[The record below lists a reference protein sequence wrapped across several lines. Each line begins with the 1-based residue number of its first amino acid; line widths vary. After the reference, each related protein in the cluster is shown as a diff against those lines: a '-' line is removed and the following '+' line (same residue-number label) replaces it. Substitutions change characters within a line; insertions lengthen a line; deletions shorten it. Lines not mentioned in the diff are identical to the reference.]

1 MRKKK
6 CYADGG
12 VVKKES
18 ADEVLARMNAKYG
31 VGDSVK
37 PAPPSPT
44 KTVERAATPPPAGL
58 VDKTVDAVSKRKEE
72 LQRVMRYAHGGV
84 VPVVGKGSGISDDI
98 PVVVG
103 GQNIR
108 LSNGEGVA
116 VLPAKTM
123 KNPAAVQSIEGMI
136 EATNR
141 RPVVR
146 RMADGGVFDP
156 EEQKR
161 QMTNYVVPTA
171 APTAQE
177 VYGSKPVV
185 TAQVTAPPR
194 TVGGGLASSG
204 LDTRYSDQTMYGK
217 PFSDLWDGVRKAF
230 NAASTGLQEVSTGLQ
245 DTASAADTGIGF
257 QDIRAARKSGGQ
269 TAVDRLTAPVVAQRN
284 MPQPTQGDIRALEQ
298 SDEFRASLAQ
308 ASRGLPRGPAR
319 QQAVTQPPAT
329 GSDAR
334 YDAQT
339 GSLSFTDKTFNPTRQ
354 EFSPGTGAMTNARTG
369 KTVLLTGDIAQ
380 PSVDDVDGYGNK
392 TAITQQL
399 QQQLATAKAANA
411 APRTGFVGSLG
422 DQKADADRFDR
433 FLRNSTI
440 DAMARDLARGGGNAR
455 ANAGKI
461 AALNAL
467 VSAQNA
473 EQSRQ
478 QALDRRPVTGES
490 PLVPIVPPRQSREDK
505 LRLAKMQAELDE
517 TAGRAKARNR
527 LTAAIDS
534 GNPDEVAK
542 AWSGGVAAG
551 IVKPEPSER
560 PTPSYKFH
568 TDGLGNTVRFNEMTG
583 VADMLDPKS
592 GAWKT
597 IAAYDTA
604 PVNPAERVV
613 GKTYI
618 TPNGPAIW
626 KKTGWQLS
634 Q

>member
-156 EEQKR
+156 KEQKR

-217 PFSDLWDGVRKAF
+217 PFSDLGDGVRKAF

-245 DTASAADTGIGF
+245 DTASAADTGISF

-298 SDEFRASLAQ
+298 SDEFRASFAQ
-308 ASRGLPRGPAR
+308 AMRGLRAPSSANSASPGKDAAAPDN
-319 QQAVTQPPAT
+319 
-329 GSDAR
+329 DAR
-334 YDAQT
+334 DNAQI
-339 GSLSFTDKTFNPTRQ
+339 G
-354 EFSPGTGAMTNARTG
+354 G
-369 KTVLLTGDIAQ
+369 IAQ

-534 GNPDEVAK
+534 GNPDKVAK

-626 KKTGWQLS
+626 QKTGWQLS